1 MERSSDEI
9 QWQEHKKEREEEVKK
24 ENEIEE
30 EEKEGEEKKRMRIKV
45 VLTRDELQWLILQ
58 LNQKEGVGLD
68 QVLGEIQ
75 RSREKVEEGWKPSL
89 ESIMEIPEVP
99 EMDIDDS
106 LSLSLSL

>member
-9 QWQEHKKEREEEVKK
+9 QWQEHKKEREEEVKQQK
-24 ENEIEE
+24 QDN
-30 EEKEGEEKKRMRIKV
+30 EEKEGEENKRMRIKV
-45 VLTRDELQWLILQ
+45 MLTREELQWLILQ

-99 EMDIDDS
+99 EMDR
-106 LSLSLSL
+106 

>member
-9 QWQEHKKEREEEVKK
+9 QWQGHKKEIEEEVKQQK
-24 ENEIEE
+24 QDN
-30 EEKEGEEKKRMRIKV
+30 EEKEGEENKRMRIKV
-45 VLTRDELQWLILQ
+45 MLTREELQWLILQ

-99 EMDIDDS
+99 EMDR
-106 LSLSLSL
+106 